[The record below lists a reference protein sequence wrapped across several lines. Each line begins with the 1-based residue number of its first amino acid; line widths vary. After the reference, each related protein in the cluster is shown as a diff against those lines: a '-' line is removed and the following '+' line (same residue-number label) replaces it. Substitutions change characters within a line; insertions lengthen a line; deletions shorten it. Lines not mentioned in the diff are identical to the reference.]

1 LTLAN
6 HLAMLPT
13 VGIQIDPHIKSG
25 ARIMAKGRDKQKK
38 TDGKKAQKTLKE
50 KRQEKRNKR
59 A

>member
-1 LTLAN
+1 
-6 HLAMLPT
+6 MLPT

-25 ARIMAKGRDKQKK
+25 ARKMAKGRDKQKK